1 MQEGNEKE
9 DFFKWEKEG
18 NNIMKEEG
26 EKEDFFFKLGRRV
39 NIVQEGNEK
48 EDFFKW
54 EKEGI
59 IL

>member
-1 MQEGNEKE
+1 MGERR
-9 DFFKWEKEG
+9 

-48 EDFFKW
+48 EDFLNGRK
-54 EKEGI
+54 KE
-59 IL
+59 